1 MKFMPSPDFES
12 TPTKG
17 GLSQVRMRASG
28 FGGKLSPPMLLLIA
42 TLVLVFAGDLF
53 RYTIGWVG
61 YGVIVALV
69 VSLAA
74 VLVIRARPPLK
85 LRHLP
90 SGLIAFILWCLLSV
104 VWSHYRLET
113 LAGSVIQCA
122 TAFVGLAMAVTLTRF
137 QFVRALGV
145 GMRVIVAASLLFELF
160 AAIFAPKGIIPPT
173 YLRPGALESLLAT
186 DSIPDPLPNGYL
198 WTRSDLF
205 EGGPLQGIMGNR
217 NLLAMVA
224 LIALIVTAAQLF
236 DRAIGKTH
244 AIIAMS
250 LAAVTILL
258 TDSATVY
265 VALTF
270 VVFAVI
276 LVLLGRRLRRR
287 WRWVMYAVVG
297 VGLTTGS
304 YIAVAFNQ
312 QIFALMNR
320 SSDMTGRGDIWRAVF
335 DLGSQAPAIGIGW
348 ISYWAPWVPE
358 FHNLAVIQGIAYHQ
372 AHNAFFDV
380 WMQVGFIG
388 MALFIGLVFT
398 TFIRT
403 WWIAINRPDT
413 PLVSSGR
420 DARHRHL
427 AGITAVPFFIMVA
440 LVVQGM
446 TESRLIIEGGWL
458 LLSYFA
464 IYSKLRV
471 QDVSILPRHTVAD
484 RTGPITVLLDPRRD
498 P

>member
-1 MKFMPSPDFES
+1 MKLMPSPDLEPTAPTRGRSSERANASILRERF
-12 TPTKG
+12 TP
-17 GLSQVRMRASG
+17 R
-28 FGGKLSPPMLLLIA
+28 MLLVVA

-61 YGVIVALV
+61 YGSVASLIIFLAIVV
-69 VSLAA
+69 FF
-74 VLVIRARPPLK
+74 RARPPLR
-85 LRHLP
+85 LTHLP
-90 SGLIAFILWCLLSV
+90 SGLIAFVLWCFLSIL
-104 VWSHYRLET
+104 WSHYRVESA
-113 LAGSVIQCA
+113 AGSVIQIA
-122 TAFVGLAMAVTLTRF
+122 TAFVGLTMAVTLTRF
-137 QFVRALGV
+137 QFMRAFGAA
-145 GMRVIVAASLLFELF
+145 MRLLVATSLLFELL
-160 AAIFAPKGIIPPT
+160 AAIFAPRGIIPPT
-173 YLRPGALESLLAT
+173 YLRPGVLETLLAT
-186 DSIPDPLPNGYL
+186 NDIPDPLPVGYF
-198 WTRSDLF
+198 WSRSDLF
-205 EGGPLQGIMGNR
+205 DGGPLQGIMGNR

-224 LIALIVTAAQLF
+224 LLAIIVTAAQLF
-236 DRAIGKTH
+236 DGVIGRLH
-244 AIIAMS
+244 GIVSIA
-250 LAAVTILL
+250 LAGVTVLL

-265 VALTF
+265 VALAF
-270 VVFAVI
+270 VAFAVL
-276 LVLLGRRLRRR
+276 LVVLGRRLRRR
-287 WRWVMYAVVG
+287 WRWFMYAIVG
-297 VGLTTGS
+297 IGLTVGS

-320 SSDMTGRGDIWRAVF
+320 SSDMTGRADIWRAVF
-335 DLGSQAPAIGIGW
+335 DLGSQSPVVGIGW
-348 ISYWAPWVPE
+348 ISYWAPWVDE
-358 FHNLAVIQGIAYHQ
+358 FHDLAIVQGVPYHQ

-388 MALFIGLVFT
+388 IVLFIGLVFT

-413 PLVSSGR
+413 PMVSSRR
-420 DARHRHL
+420 DPGQGHL
-427 AGITAVPFFIMVA
+427 AGITAVPFFVMVA

-484 RTGPITVLLDPRRD
+484 RTGPITVIIDPRQD

>member
-1 MKFMPSPDFES
+1 MKLMPSPEPES
-12 TPTKG
+12 TAPSG
-17 GLSQVRMRASG
+17 HRQERA
-28 FGGKLSPPMLLLIA
+28 IA
-42 TLVLVFAGDLF
+42 AQSRGRFTPQMSLVVAMLVLVFAGDLF

-61 YGVIVALV
+61 YGIVA
-69 VSLAA
+69 AA
-74 VLVIRARPPLK
+74 IVTLSAVIFARAKPPIRF
-85 LRHLP
+85 RHLP
-90 SGLIAFILWCLLSV
+90 LGLIAFILWCIVSIL
-104 VWSHYRLET
+104 WSHYRLET
-113 LAGSVIQCA
+113 AIGSLVQIA
-122 TAFVGLAMAVTLTRF
+122 TAFVGLTMAVTLTRF
-137 QFVRALGV
+137 QFIRALGV
-145 GMRVIVAASLLFELF
+145 GMRLIVASSLVFELI
-160 AAIFAPKGIIPPT
+160 AALFFPKGIIPPT
-173 YLRPGALESLLAT
+173 YLRPGALETLLAT
-186 DSIPDPLPNGYL
+186 TDIPDPLPIGFF
-198 WTRSDLF
+198 WSRSDLF
-205 EGGPLQGIMGNR
+205 TGGPIQGIMGNR

-236 DRAIGKTH
+236 DRLIRPLHGVVS
-244 AIIAMS
+244 IA
-250 LAAVTILL
+250 LAAVAILL

-270 VVFAVI
+270 GLFAVL
-276 LVLLGRRLRRR
+276 LVFLGRRFRRR
-287 WRWVMYAVVG
+287 WRWLMYAVVG
-297 VGLTTGS
+297 IGLVGGS
-304 YIAVAFNQ
+304 IIAIAFNDQ
-312 QIFALMNR
+312 LFALMNR

-335 DLGSQAPAIGIGW
+335 DLGSQSPVVGIGW
-348 ISYWAPWVPE
+348 ISYWAPWVTE
-358 FHNLAVIQGIAYHQ
+358 FHDLAIVQGMAYHQ

-388 MALFIGLVFT
+388 VALFIGLVFT

-413 PLVSSGR
+413 PMVTSRR
-420 DARHRHL
+420 DPSQAHL

-484 RTGPITVLLDPRRD
+484 RTGPITVLLDPRHD